1 MLKRKTNTL
10 PIVLLAS
17 LLLSSCAATGQDA
30 PETASAPPSASSTA
44 SAATESTSAQPE
56 SDPTPLSA
64 PLYDTEGMSYQEWS
78 QEHGPLG
85 SHGHT
90 LLLAKRGTGS
100 QIYPMDYPLKAGQ
113 RIVHSVLCPARTPYR
128 AYLLVDGK
136 EFGPIWSEG
145 CNPAAR
151 FTMITPELPHDPERW
166 AYVVEV
172 DPEADFHAIVSI
184 QDQADS

>member
-1 MLKRKTNTL
+1 MKFQYAIPAVAT
-10 PIVLLAS
+10 AA

-30 PETASAPPSASSTA
+30 ETSAPVSSQVSASS
-44 SAATESTSAQPE
+44 STSPE
-56 SDPTPLSA
+56 ASPEPTPLAA

-78 QEHGPLG
+78 EEHGPLG

-90 LLLAKRGTGS
+90 LLLAERGTGS

-113 RIVHSVLCPARTPYR
+113 KIVHSVLCPSHTPYR

-145 CNPAAR
+145 CRPAAR
-151 FTMITPELPHDPERW
+151 FTMTTPELPEDPERW

-172 DPEADFHAIVSI
+172 DPEADFHAIVTI
-184 QDQADS
+184 QDQTDSTSSS